1 MSQDPRALARPAI
14 TALSYNIQGAI
25 SATGLSRTRLYGF
38 MQDGEL
44 PTFRVGGRVYI
55 AHKDL
60 AALVDRLQ
68 AQSDGDAA

>member
-1 MSQDPRALARPAI
+1 MSDPRELARPAI
-14 TALSYNIQGAI
+14 AALSYNIQGAV

-38 MQDGEL
+38 IQDGEL

-60 AALVDRLQ
+60 AALVERLQ
-68 AQSDGDAA
+68 AQGAESAA